1 VAHRLE
7 NFQCIQYSGS
17 HTIGPANTGRST
29 LLMANRFRD
38 LRRSTLSWCRRTRI
52 SASNAAHSPPYGFP
66 QTPPVVI
73 VHAVTEFIGE
83 YLLRHPVKVWRDPSD
98 RISALR
104 IVTLM
109 CLFAPLSKA
118 IYDSD
123 GIRFDARPITELIH
137 RTGDWALIFLLITLA
152 VRPLSRI
159 LRFNQLLD
167 VRRMIG
173 VGAFAYAAAHFTL
186 YIVDLMF
193 DWREIASEIVHRN
206 RLTLGFVALLG
217 LTALALTSTNG
228 MVRRLGIRRWQ
239 RLHQAIYLIGVL
251 VLIHYFL
258 RFKLIES
265 TPTFATGLFRLAD
278 RLSVAR
284 LVVQDRQRAANVDV
298 ARAERYGCRADV
310 HRRGDCARH
319 PSQRLAA
326 ESATECV
333 RLRSDPAWLARAR
346 RGPHSG
352 GARFRVR
359 ALCQAA
365 PRGASG
371 RARARGSF
379 VLIIRHPSD
388 RLATLDISPRL
399 SLCLGMI
406 CGLSPS

>member
-1 VAHRLE
+1 
-7 NFQCIQYSGS
+7 
-17 HTIGPANTGRST
+17 
-29 LLMANRFRD
+29 MANRFRD

-123 GIRFDARPITELIH
+123 AIRFDARPITELIH
-137 RTGDWALIFLLITLA
+137 RTGDWALIFLLVALA

-265 TPTFATGLFRLAD
+265 TPTFATGLFGWLIGYRSLVWWCKTGNELPTWMLLALSVMVAALTFIAEAIALGIQANVSPLRVLQSAFD
-278 RLSVAR
+278 FDLIRPGWLVLGAGLIVVALDFACARFAKQRRAARQVERVLAARLS
-284 LVVQDRQRAANVDV
+284 
-298 ARAERYGCRADV
+298 
-310 HRRGDCARH
+310 
-319 PSQRLAA
+319 
-326 ESATECV
+326 
-333 RLRSDPAWLARAR
+333 
-346 RGPHSG
+346 
-352 GARFRVR
+352 
-359 ALCQAA
+359 
-365 PRGASG
+365 
-371 RARARGSF
+371 
-379 VLIIRHPSD
+379 
-388 RLATLDISPRL
+388 
-399 SLCLGMI
+399 
-406 CGLSPS
+406 